1 MESLLPSR
9 PCRATGIEGTCIIY
23 CMEEVELV
31 RKARLGDMDAFESL
45 VRKYQQKVYALCRRL
60 TGAHQSADDLAQETF
75 IKAYFSLESFD
86 EGRPLYPWLRRIA
99 LNAGLNYVKRRGRE
113 KPFDDGG
120 PDRGRKELTQ
130 AVEGPEQQLER
141 AELEAG
147 FESAVK
153 ALPTEQRTVFVL
165 RFYEDMS
172 YDEIARE
179 LGLPLGT
186 VMSRLNRA
194 RRRLRE
200 LLEAPE
206 AKGA

>member
-1 MESLLPSR
+1 
-9 PCRATGIEGTCIIY
+9 
-23 CMEEVELV
+23 MEEAELV

-86 EGRPLYPWLRRIA
+86 ESRPLYPWLRRIA
-99 LNAGLNYVKRRGRE
+99 LNAGLNYVRRRGRE
-113 KPFDDGG
+113 KPFDDGLS
-120 PDRGRKELTQ
+120 DTGRHTLMR
-130 AVEGPEQQLER
+130 AAEGPEQELER

-147 FESAVK
+147 FERAVA
-153 ALPTEQRTVFVL
+153 ALPAEQRSVFVL

-194 RRRLRE
+194 RRRLRQ
-200 LLEAPE
+200 LLEATAAKE
-206 AKGA
+206 A